1 MGYQYYA
8 KQNHQLVQA
17 LQMIPITWPFT
28 VWCVDMIGEFKK
40 SPQGFDHLLV
50 AIDKFTKW
58 IKVRPII
65 NPNSKRVA
73 EFI

>member
-1 MGYQYYA
+1 
-8 KQNHQLVQA
+8 
-17 LQMIPITWPFT
+17 MIPITWPFT

-58 IKVRPII
+58 IEVWPII